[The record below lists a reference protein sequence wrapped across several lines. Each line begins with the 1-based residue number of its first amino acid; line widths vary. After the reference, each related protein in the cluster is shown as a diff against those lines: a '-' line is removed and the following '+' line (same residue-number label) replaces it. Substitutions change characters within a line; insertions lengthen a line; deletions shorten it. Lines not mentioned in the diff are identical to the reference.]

1 MPRHLYDRGMSVSS
15 PIAIVGGGPAGLFA
29 AEILLEAGH
38 RVVLFDRMPSLG
50 RKFLMA
56 GRGGLNLT
64 HAEPLP
70 RFLER
75 YGEAAPIMAAVEAFP
90 PEALRA
96 WAEGLGQSTFIGS
109 SGRIFPEAMKASP
122 LLRAWLR
129 RLEALG
135 LVVHLRHEW
144 RGWTVAGALRFET
157 PGGEVTITA
166 AATILALGGAS
177 WPRLGADGGW
187 QPLLAER
194 GIAITPLEAANVGI
208 RVAWSPHMARVA
220 GEPLKR
226 IVGRIGQRE
235 VPGEAVITRQG
246 LEGGVI
252 YALSRPIRQAL
263 TRPGPAMLELDL
275 RPDFSTDFIARRLRE
290 GRSKD
295 SWTARLR
302 KAVGLQP
309 GAVALVMEAG
319 QRLGLAR
326 DDHETWARLVRAV
339 PVPIAG
345 LCGLDRAISTAGGVA
360 LTALDEAFMVRSQPG
375 LFITGEM
382 LDWDAPTGGYLLQ
395 GCFATARAAAQGV
408 MAYLARAR

>member
-1 MPRHLYDRGMSVSS
+1 MTSS
-15 PIAIVGGGPAGLFA
+15 APIAILGGGPAGLFA
-29 AEILLEAGH
+29 AETLLEAGH

-75 YGEAAPIMAAVEAFP
+75 YGEAAPVIAAVEAFP
-90 PEALRA
+90 PETLRA
-96 WAEGLGQSTFIGS
+96 WAEGLGQATFIGS

-135 LVVHLRHEW
+135 LVVQLRHEW
-144 RGWTVAGALRFET
+144 RGWTETGALRFDT
-157 PGGEVTITA
+157 PGGEVTMTP

-187 QPLLAER
+187 QKLLAEQ
-194 GIAITPLEAANVGI
+194 GIAVTPLTPSNVG
-208 RVAWSPHMARVA
+208 VSVDWSAHMARVA

-226 IVGRIGQRE
+226 IIGRVGKYA

-252 YALSRPIRQAL
+252 YALSQPIRHAL
-263 TRPGPAMLELDL
+263 ARGAPTILELDL
-275 RPDFSTDFIARRLRE
+275 RPDFSADFIARRLRE

-295 SWTARLR
+295 SWTSRLR
-302 KAVGLQP
+302 KAAGLQP
-309 GAVALVMEAG
+309 AAVALVMEAG
-319 QRLGLAR
+319 QRIGLSR
-326 DDHETWARLVRAV
+326 DDFEAWAQLVGAV
-339 PVPIAG
+339 PVPVTG
-345 LCGLDRAISTAGGVA
+345 LCGLDRAISTAGGIA
-360 LTALDEAFMVRSQPG
+360 LAELDEHYMAARRPG
-375 LFITGEM
+375 LFVAGEM

-395 GCFATARAAAQGV
+395 GCFATAQAAARGV
-408 MAYLARAR
+408 LAYLAKAR

>member
-1 MPRHLYDRGMSVSS
+1 MTLSS
-15 PIAIVGGGPAGLFA
+15 PIAIIGGGPAGLFA
-29 AEILLEAGH
+29 AESLLQAGH
-38 RVVLFDRMPSLG
+38 RVALFDRMPSLG
-50 RKFLMA
+50 RKFLLA

-75 YGEAAPIMAAVEAFP
+75 YGEAAPVIAAVEAFP
-90 PEALRA
+90 PEAMRA
-96 WAEGLGQSTFIGS
+96 WAEGLGQPTFIGS

-144 RGWTVAGALRFET
+144 RGWTETGALRFET
-157 PGGEVTITA
+157 PGGEVTMTP
-166 AATILALGGAS
+166 AATVLALGGAS

-187 QPLLAER
+187 QALLAGR
-194 GIAITPLEAANVGI
+194 AIAITPLTPSNVGI

-226 IVGRIGQRE
+226 IVARIGQRE

-252 YALSRPIRQAL
+252 YGLSRPIRQAL
-263 TRPGPAMLELDL
+263 ARPAPAMLELDL
-275 RPDFSTDFIARRLRE
+275 RPDFRADFIARRLRE

-302 KAVGLQP
+302 KAAGLQP

-326 DDHETWARLVRAV
+326 DDHEAWANLVRAV

-360 LTALDEAFMVRSQPG
+360 FAALDDAFMVQSQPG
-375 LFITGEM
+375 LFIAGEM

-395 GCFATARAAAQGV
+395 ACFATGHAAARGV
-408 MAYLARAR
+408 MAYLAKAR